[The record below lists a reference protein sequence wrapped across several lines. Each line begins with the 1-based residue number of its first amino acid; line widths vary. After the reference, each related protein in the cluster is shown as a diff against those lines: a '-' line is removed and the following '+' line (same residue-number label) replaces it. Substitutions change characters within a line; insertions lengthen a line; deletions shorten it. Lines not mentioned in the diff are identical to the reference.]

1 MVAVICFVYRSP
13 YEGVLGKHV
22 RWLPDATV
30 LDWFRRAW
38 KEAAADPDTWLRH
51 ELGVDVYGLDSI
63 FRAATEH
70 GLPDPTSTEH
80 LRELLEQHLYVEG
93 EVVVDDLGVR
103 ACTDDDEVPLA
114 YFFLD
119 RRLLATYPDRLAYAV
134 HEDWPLPA
142 EADGSDEAEGGAEPA
157 TTVVISL
164 LGDVDWETQVEV
176 VRFPGVRL
184 PDFARQLQRSE
195 VAGEWLDELV
205 LLRAAVGP
213 DDDLEQALRTMNRW
227 AAWNDQYL
235 DVAGLDGDQAE
246 AYGITRAVLAD
257 VAGLDELPGP
267 FGTRRASLGRIAVA
281 EHLAQ
286 AVFHVHDNRGYQ
298 QLFVFDD
305 VWAGNHRYLAA
316 SLGRWFGGQWDLL
329 DEESSPGRA

>member
-1 MVAVICFVYRSP
+1 MICFVYRSP

-38 KEAAADPDTWLRH
+38 KEAAADPDTWLRN

-70 GLPDPTSTEH
+70 DLPEPTSTEH

-103 ACTDDDEVPLA
+103 ACTDDDEVSLA

-119 RRLLATYPDRLAYAV
+119 RRLLATYPDRLAYAA
-134 HEDWPLPA
+134 HENWPLP
-142 EADGSDEAEGGAEPA
+142 DEAAGPGGVEPV

-164 LGDVDWETQVEV
+164 LGDGDWETQAEV

-184 PDFARQLQRSE
+184 PDFARHLRTTE
-195 VAGEWLDELV
+195 VTGEWLDELV
-205 LLRAAVGP
+205 LLRAAIGP

-235 DVAGLDGDQAE
+235 DVAGLDGDQPE
-246 AYGITRAVLAD
+246 AYRITRAVLAD

-267 FGTRRASLGRIAVA
+267 FGTRRPSLGRIAVA

-286 AVFHVHDNRGYQ
+286 AVFHVHDNHGYQ
-298 QLFVFDD
+298 QVFVFDD
-305 VWAGNHRYLAA
+305 VWAGNHRHLAA
-316 SLGRWFGGQWDLL
+316 SLRRWFGGQWDLL
-329 DEESSPGRA
+329 EAEASPGRA